1 MEKIYSAIASIMQ
14 NIGAIRKEQE
24 AKKAN
29 GERLYKFRG
38 IDAVLNALHP
48 LFVEYKLFSIS
59 VVKNVDIATIGNTK
73 RAVVNVDYVF
83 TSAEDGSS
91 ITVSMTGEGMDSGD
105 KAVNKALSAAYKY
118 ACFQLFCI
126 PTEGDMCDSE
136 KDNEHQKMQ
145 QLEKE
150 NEELK
155 QKLGRKITEEEIIKL
170 SNELIR
176 TGYGADKILKR
187 EKIDSVEQ
195 LNYERYQFYMKNFE
209 KTPDKPKK

>member
-14 NIGAIRKEQE
+14 NIGAIGKEQE

-48 LFVEYKLFSIS
+48 LFVEYKLFSIP

-126 PTEGDMCDSE
+126 PTEG
-136 KDNEHQKMQ
+136 DNEHQKMQ

>member
-1 MEKIYSAIASIMQ
+1 
-14 NIGAIRKEQE
+14 
-24 AKKAN
+24 
-29 GERLYKFRG
+29 
-38 IDAVLNALHP
+38 
-48 LFVEYKLFSIS
+48 
-59 VVKNVDIATIGNTK
+59 
-73 RAVVNVDYVF
+73 
-83 TSAEDGSS
+83 
-91 ITVSMTGEGMDSGD
+91 
-105 KAVNKALSAAYKY
+105 
-118 ACFQLFCI
+118 
-126 PTEGDMCDSE
+126 MCDSE

-176 TGYGADKILKR
+176 TWYGADKNLKR

-195 LNYERYQFYMKNFE
+195 LNYERYKLFYMKNFE

>member
-1 MEKIYSAIASIMQ
+1 MKENSIEEALEKLSNGKKIKMYELLRTFKRESLENFVITRKKYVDVILSDYKRVLKENEELLEVKVSA
-14 NIGAIRKEQE
+14 
-24 AKKAN
+24 
-29 GERLYKFRG
+29 
-38 IDAVLNALHP
+38 
-48 LFVEYKLFSIS
+48 
-59 VVKNVDIATIGNTK
+59 
-73 RAVVNVDYVF
+73 
-83 TSAEDGSS
+83 SAHNRILE
-91 ITVSMTGEGMDSGD
+91 
-105 KAVNKALSAAYKY
+105 
-118 ACFQLFCI
+118 
-126 PTEGDMCDSE
+126 
-136 KDNEHQKMQ
+136 
-145 QLEKE
+145 LEKE

>member
-14 NIGAIRKEQE
+14 NIGAIGKEQE

-48 LFVEYKLFSIS
+48 LFVEYKLFSIP

-195 LNYERYQFYMKNFE
+195 LNYQFYMKNFE

>member
-14 NIGAIRKEQE
+14 NIGAIGKEQE

-38 IDAVLNALHP
+38 IDTVLNALHP
-48 LFVEYKLFSIS
+48 LFVEYKLFFIP

-136 KDNEHQKMQ
+136 KDSEHQKMQ

>member
-14 NIGAIRKEQE
+14 NIGAIGKEQE

-48 LFVEYKLFSIS
+48 LFVEYKLFSIP

-83 TSAEDGSS
+83 KSAEDGSS

>member
-14 NIGAIRKEQE
+14 NIGAIGKEQE
-24 AKKAN
+24 AKKVN

-48 LFVEYKLFSIS
+48 LFVEYKLFSIP

>member
-14 NIGAIRKEQE
+14 NIGAIGKEQE
-24 AKKAN
+24 AKKSN

-48 LFVEYKLFSIS
+48 LFVEYKLFSIP

-105 KAVNKALSAAYKY
+105 KAVNKALSAAFKY